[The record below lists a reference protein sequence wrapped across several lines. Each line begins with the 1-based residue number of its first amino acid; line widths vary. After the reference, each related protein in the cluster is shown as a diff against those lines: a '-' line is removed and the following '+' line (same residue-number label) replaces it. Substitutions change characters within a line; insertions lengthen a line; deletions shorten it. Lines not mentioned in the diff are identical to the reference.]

1 MGDILMLAGIL
12 LTALVSTLLP
22 PGYSC
27 EDIRRFVAEHG
38 RAASVVWAME
48 HGITLRQVYLI
59 QRECKI

>member
-1 MGDILMLAGIL
+1 MLAGVVL
-12 LTALVSTLLP
+12 LALVAPTSLP

-38 RAASVVWAME
+38 RAASIVWAME
-48 HGITLRQVYLI
+48 HGITLRQIYLI